1 MTANPTTVIIGGVAG
16 GMSTATRL
24 RRNDEKRNIIVLE
37 ASGHVSF
44 ANCGLPYHIGG
55 VIEERQDLLLQTPEA
70 LKERFNIDVRVNT
83 RATHVDRAA
92 RTVTTESGETIPY
105 DDLVLSP
112 GATPFLP
119 PITGIE
125 KAYSLRTVEDV
136 DRIAAALKGRTRA
149 VIIGGGFIGLEMAE
163 NLRHRDLS
171 VAVVEATPQIM
182 GPLDSEMAAIVT
194 EHLRANGVEIRTNA
208 QATEISDSGVAL
220 ADGTELPADIVITA
234 IGVRP
239 ASDLAREA
247 GLEISERGGIV
258 VDAQQR
264 TSDPHIFAL
273 GDAATKKDLHTGEDT
288 LVPLA
293 QTANRHGRLVA
304 DIITGRETASLPVLG
319 TAIVGLFGLAAA
331 STGWN
336 ERRARAAGKKV
347 RVIHLHPANHAG
359 YYPGATQLHMKLVV
373 DAETDAILGAQIVGK
388 DGVDKRID
396 VIATAM
402 RAGLKARDLAD
413 LELAYAPQFGSAKD
427 PINFAGFI
435 DDNIVQGERTV
446 QWHELSEHLEAG
458 TLLVD
463 VRSASEFAAGAIPR
477 AINIPL
483 DELRARHAEIA
494 GHKDVIVHCQVG
506 LRGHNA
512 ARILTN
518 LGYDV
523 ANLDGGYL
531 TWQHGKAA

>member
-171 VAVVEATPQIM
+171 VAVVEAAPQIM

-220 ADGTELPADIVITA
+220 ADGTELPADIVIAA

-373 DAETDAILGAQIVGK
+373 DTETDAILGAQIVGK

-463 VRSASEFAAGAIPR
+463 VRSASEFAAGAIPG

>member
-463 VRSASEFAAGAIPR
+463 VRSASEFAAGAIPG

-518 LGYDV
+518 PGYDV

>member
-136 DRIAAALKGRTRA
+136 DRIAAALKGRTQA

-171 VAVVEATPQIM
+171 VAVVEAAPQIM

-239 ASDLAREA
+239 ASDLARET

-463 VRSASEFAAGAIPR
+463 VRSASEFAAGAIPG

>member
-171 VAVVEATPQIM
+171 VAVVEAAPQIM

-264 TSDPHIFAL
+264 TSDPQIFTL

-463 VRSASEFAAGAIPR
+463 VRSASEFAAGAIPG

>member
-336 ERRARAAGKKV
+336 ERHARAAGKKV

-463 VRSASEFAAGAIPR
+463 VRSASELAAGAIPG

>member
-373 DAETDAILGAQIVGK
+373 DAETDTILGAQIVGK

-463 VRSASEFAAGAIPR
+463 VRSASEFAAGAIPG